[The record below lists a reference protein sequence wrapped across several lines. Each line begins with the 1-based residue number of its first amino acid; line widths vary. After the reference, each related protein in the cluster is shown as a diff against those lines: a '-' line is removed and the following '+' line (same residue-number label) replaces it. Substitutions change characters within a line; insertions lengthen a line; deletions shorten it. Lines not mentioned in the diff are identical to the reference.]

1 MVFLAVMGPGLISAI
16 ADNDAGGVATYSILG
31 AKYGY
36 TILFFLLIITVLL
49 AITQEMGAR
58 LTIVTGQ
65 GLGDLIRE
73 EYGIKISLLIFSLL
87 VITNTGTTV
96 ANLAGLV
103 AGYEIFGFPKLL
115 TLFVT
120 VVFIGLFISKG
131 NYKINQ
137 RILLFAG
144 FLYAVYIISAYFAR
158 VDWDLAFASLVT
170 PRDVP
175 LETGF
180 IFGVM
185 ALLGTTVTPWGQ
197 FFISSFIRDK
207 RITVDRLKYEKL
219 EVFFGAF
226 VTNFFSFF
234 MIVVCAATLFI
245 HNIEINSAADAA
257 LAIAPFAGA
266 FASHLFAIGLIIASI
281 MGAAIVPL
289 TTAYVYAEFFG
300 VEGGLDKSFTESK
313 QFHLVFFSQL
323 ILASL
328 FLLLPNFSL
337 FRIVLY
343 TQALNGALLPVLIYY
358 LIRFCNDTER
368 MGNHVN
374 GKYYNYL
381 SASFAVVILFA
392 SVFVII
398 GGLLGKI

>member
-1 MVFLAVMGPGLISAI
+1 
-16 ADNDAGGVATYSILG
+16 
-31 AKYGY
+31 
-36 TILFFLLIITVLL
+36 
-49 AITQEMGAR
+49 
-58 LTIVTGQ
+58 
-65 GLGDLIRE
+65 
-73 EYGIKISLLIFSLL
+73 
-87 VITNTGTTV
+87 
-96 ANLAGLV
+96 
-103 AGYEIFGFPKLL
+103 
-115 TLFVT
+115 
-120 VVFIGLFISKG
+120 
-131 NYKINQ
+131 
-137 RILLFAG
+137 
-144 FLYAVYIISAYFAR
+144 
-158 VDWDLAFASLVT
+158 
-170 PRDVP
+170 
-175 LETGF
+175 
-180 IFGVM
+180 
-185 ALLGTTVTPWGQ
+185 
-197 FFISSFIRDK
+197 
-207 RITVDRLKYEKL
+207 
-219 EVFFGAF
+219 
-226 VTNFFSFF
+226 